1 MALPADSAAPASPT
15 AFIVGAFVLS
25 AILGGAVLYLGLAGD
40 LGSGIPGA
48 HTGSGPTPAPTGLA
62 ACEGRDRMGTFTF
75 SFVAGLDGKFTF
87 NGTSPGPCVAVIVGS
102 NITVRLSVAADAGT
116 NHTWVL
122 VNASNASTAMST
134 PAFAG
139 AGMTGAERFM
149 GIAPGN
155 STTFHFVASVAGTY
169 QYICEMTGHYAAGMW
184 GWFNV
189 TSGPATSGPAPQ
201 LAALPPGSSTTLAF
215 ARSD

>member
-1 MALPADSAAPASPT
+1 MATAADSTAPASPT
-15 AFIVGAFVLS
+15 AFIVGAFALA

-48 HTGSGPTPAPTGLA
+48 HTGSGPSPAPTGLA
-62 ACEGRDRMGTFTF
+62 ACEGRDRMGNFTF
-75 SFVAGLDGKFTF
+75 SFVAGLGGTYTF
-87 NGTSPGPCVAVIVGS
+87 NATSPGPCVAVVAGS
-102 NITVRLSVAADAGT
+102 SITVRFYVAGDAGS

-122 VNASNASTAMST
+122 VNASNASKAMST

-155 STTFHFVASVAGTY
+155 MTTFHFVAGVAGTY
-169 QYICEMTGHYAAGMW
+169 QYICEMPGHYAAGMW

-189 TSGPATSGPAPQ
+189 TTAPATTGAPRLGPLPTGSAEP
-201 LAALPPGSSTTLAF
+201 LASV
-215 ARSD
+215 RSD